1 MTINNRVQNVI
12 DSLYSSNK
20 RAFSQAVGVSPT
32 VIDGIVGRRQSQPSF
47 SVLQKIYA
55 NANISAEWL
64 LGGTG
69 SMIKE
74 KQNMPSCNLEYE
86 YSPKLQTKID
96 NQLIPLLDID
106 ASAGLSLLFCTDREN
121 IIDYLQIPNLS
132 KVDGAMFITG
142 DSMYPLLK
150 SGDIVIFK
158 QIHEFQYIL
167 YGEIYILSYNI
178 GGDDYVV
185 IKYINKGDAPDHVK
199 LVSYN
204 THHSPVEIPVEA
216 IRAMALVKASV
227 RYNTMM

>member
-1 MTINNRVQNVI
+1 MTINDRIQDII
-12 DSLYSSNK
+12 DSLFNGNK
-20 RAFSQAVGVSPT
+20 RAFSQHVGVSAT
-32 VIDGIVGRRQSQPSF
+32 VIDGIVGKRKSQPSF

-64 LGGTG
+64 LGGNGKMTLNN
-69 SMIKE
+69 S
-74 KQNMPSCNLEYE
+74 SCNIGYE
-86 YSPKLQTKID
+86 YSPKLQNKID
-96 NQLIPLLDID
+96 NQLIPLLSYE
-106 ASAGLSLLFCTDREN
+106 AAAGINLLFNTDREN
-121 IIDYLQIPNLS
+121 IVDYIQIPNLS

-150 SGDIVIFK
+150 SGDIVVFK
-158 QIHEFQYIL
+158 QMQDFQYIL
-167 YGEIYILSYNI
+167 WGEIYILSYSI

-185 IKYINKGDAPDHVK
+185 IKYVNKGDLEGHVK

-204 THHSPVEIPVEA
+204 SHHSPVEIPVTA